1 MKMIQNTKWAGM
13 GVLSVLLIGAVATG
27 CSNQNRSLD
36 NGTGTPAT
44 PINKTAPL
52 PQTNSSGNTTG
63 NNRGD
68 DNGPGNHMPGSN
80 TPGNNMPGT
89 NRPDVAMDFIADLF
103 CCKLFA

>member
-52 PQTNSSGNTTG
+52 PQTNSSGSTNTG
-63 NNRGD
+63 NNRPD
-68 DNGPGNHMPGSN
+68 DNMRGNHMPGKGMGGMG
-80 TPGNNMPGT
+80 GN
-89 NRPDVAMDFIADLF
+89 R
-103 CCKLFA
+103 